1 MTDQLLIAQLTDT
14 HVVGSDNTEELYV
27 DNNDRLAQAV
37 ASING
42 ESPTID
48 AVVVTGDLTNTGTQP
63 EYDQLVSTL
72 AGLEP
77 PVLALPGNH
86 DVRDRVR
93 ASFPDVPWVDQNHAS
108 WVVTV
113 GKARIV
119 GLDSTIPGEPGA
131 EFDTQRAAWLRGVLS
146 EAHDGPT
153 ILAMHHP
160 PFATGIEWMDNA
172 GFIGLEG
179 LDALLTELPVDR
191 IICGHLHRP
200 IVGAI
205 AGITAQVGLST
216 VQHVD
221 LDLAPAAPLSLILD
235 PPGYQIHRL
244 VDPSGHAPSMVTHT
258 RLFETGNQGFIPSWA
273 DEDS

>member
-14 HVVGSDNTEELYV
+14 HVVGSDNAEELYV

-48 AVVVTGDLTNTGTQP
+48 AVVITGDLTNTGTQP
-63 EYDQLVSTL
+63 EYDQLVATL
-72 AGLEP
+72 ADLDAP
-77 PVLALPGNH
+77 MFPLPGNH
-86 DVRDRVR
+86 DVRDRVK
-93 ASFPDVPWVDQNHAS
+93 ASFPDAPWADCDHAS
-108 WVVTV
+108 WVTEVAGV
-113 GKARIV
+113 RIV

-131 EFDTQRAAWLRGVLS
+131 EFDDDREEWLRGVLGD
-146 EAHDGPT
+146 EHAGPT
-153 ILAMHHP
+153 MLAMHHP
-160 PFATGIEWMDNA
+160 PFTTGIEWMDNA
-172 GFIGLEG
+172 GFIGL
-179 LDALLTELPVDR
+179 DALTRVLTDLPVDR
-191 IICGHLHRP
+191 VICGHLHRP
-200 IVGAI
+200 IVGTV

-244 VDPSGHAPSMVTHT
+244 VGDAAGSASMVTHT
-258 RLFETGNQGFIPSWA
+258 RLFETGHEGFIPSWA
-273 DEDS
+273 DEG